1 MLLMIMIMME
11 LFESFFVQ
19 LFLFSASRCRKD
31 HGDSVGAWQHL
42 AAVPGTRGSSYY
54 IAVGI
59 PLQEANMAFYKV
71 GRCFFW
77 PFPTGYHTG

>member
-11 LFESFFVQ
+11 LFESFFIQ
-19 LFLFSASRCRKD
+19 LFLFSARCRKD

-71 GRCFFW
+71 GTCFFL
-77 PFPTGYHTG
+77 PFPSTGYHTG